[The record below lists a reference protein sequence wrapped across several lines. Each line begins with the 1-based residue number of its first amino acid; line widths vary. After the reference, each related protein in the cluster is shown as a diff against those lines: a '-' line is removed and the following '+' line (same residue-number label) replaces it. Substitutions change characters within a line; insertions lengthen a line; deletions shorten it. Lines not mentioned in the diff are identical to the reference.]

1 MKLFVV
7 MTLAACGAPPH
18 SQFET
23 PPTQDTHSQ
32 LAASDDVHPSY
43 GPHDLEKALITE
55 RGAEATNER
64 RVSDAEAK
72 GDDEALRVAT
82 GDLAV
87 RQHFIATLE
96 ACQQAGHSC
105 PPRLDD
111 PPWRYD
117 YATDGAKPTL
127 DTPLRFDLADWQAM
141 TTELHGRACA
151 CRTIACVDSMD
162 VALNDLET
170 RPTDDVRADD
180 QATAELTRARECLF
194 RLRGKAVAKMSNE
207 N

>member
-1 MKLFVV
+1 

-23 PPTQDTHSQ
+23 SPTDLTHSQ

-43 GPHDLEKALITE
+43 GPRDLEKALITE

-64 RVSDAEAK
+64 RVEEAEAK
-72 GDDEALRVAT
+72 GDDDGLRVAKA
-82 GDLAV
+82 DLAV
-87 RQHFIATLE
+87 RQRFITSLE
-96 ACQQAGHSC
+96 VCQQTGHLC
-105 PPRLDD
+105 PPRVDD
-111 PPWRYD
+111 PPWTYD

-151 CRTIACVDSMD
+151 CRTILCVDSMD
-162 VALNDLET
+162 VALNELET

-180 QATAELTRARECLF
+180 QATAALTRARECLF
-194 RLRGKAVAKMSNE
+194 RLRGKAIAKLPTN